1 MEQIQPG
8 VLEGSAMRFYTV
20 DEKAAGPFLY
30 PLCSGRFVC
39 DGRYRVHRKRY
50 DSLLLLLVI
59 RGEGYLETPANRQVL
74 RRGALALVDC
84 YEEHCYGTDSGWEI
98 LWCHFDGTSARSF
111 ETQVQAVYPENVRM
125 LTGSDLSRAEEELDG
140 IRREDSLPR
149 LHLRLTRLLTFLL
162 EMPRRE
168 ETETGALDAVLSCIG
183 QRFGEP
189 ITVAQMAEM
198 AALSPWHFLRVFQ
211 KKMGM
216 TPHAYLL
223 QVRVNAARFYVSS
236 GTLPLRE
243 IAWRCGFESAS
254 ALCKAFRRVTGQT
267 PGAYRQSA
275 ARHREDE

>member
-20 DEKAAGPFLY
+20 DEKAAGPLLY

-50 DSLLLLLVI
+50 DSFMLLMVV
-59 RGEGYLETPANRQVL
+59 RGKGYLETALGCQVL
-74 RRGALALVDC
+74 RRGALALVNC
-84 YEEHCYGTDSGWEI
+84 YEEHLYGTDDGWEI
-98 LWCHFDGTSARSF
+98 LWCHFDGVCARSF
-111 ETQVQAVYPENVRM
+111 EPQVHAVYPEGVRM
-125 LTGSDLSRAEEELDG
+125 LTGTDLAQAEEELDG

-149 LHLRLTRLLTFLL
+149 LHLCLTRLLTLLL
-162 EMPRRE
+162 EKPRRE
-168 ETETGALDAVLSCIG
+168 AAEVGAMDAVLSYIG
-183 QRFGEP
+183 QRFDES
-189 ITVAQMAEM
+189 ITVAQMAQM

-236 GTLPLRE
+236 GAFPLRE

-254 ALCKAFRRVTGQT
+254 ALCKAFHRVTGQT
-267 PGAYRQSA
+267 PGAYRRQA
-275 ARHREDE
+275 ARQREDE

>member
-20 DEKAAGPFLY
+20 DEKAAGPLLY
-30 PLCSGRFVC
+30 PLCSGHFVC

-50 DSLLLLLVI
+50 DSFLLLLVI

-98 LWCHFDGTSARSF
+98 LWCHYDGTSARSF

-125 LTGSDLSRAEEELDG
+125 LTGPDLSRAEEELDG

-162 EMPRRE
+162 EKPRRE

>member
-8 VLEGSAMRFYTV
+8 VLEGSTERFFTV
-20 DEKAAGPFLY
+20 DGAAAGPLLY
-30 PLCSGRFVC
+30 PLCSGRYVC

-50 DSLLLLLVI
+50 DSLLLLLVV
-59 RGEGYLETPANRQVL
+59 RGEGYLETPLGRQVL

-84 YEEHCYGTDSGWEI
+84 DEEHRYGTDSGWEI
-98 LWCHFDGTSARSF
+98 LWCHFDGAGARSF
-111 ETQVQAVYPENVRM
+111 EPQVYAVYPKGVRVLAGDD
-125 LTGSDLSRAEEELDG
+125 LTQAEEELEG

-149 LHLRLTRLLTFLL
+149 QHLRLTRLLTYLL
-162 EMPRRE
+162 EKPRRE
-168 ETETGALDAVLSCIG
+168 PSETGALDAVLSCIG
-183 QRFGEP
+183 QRFDEP
-189 ITVAQMAEM
+189 ITVAQMADM

-211 KKMGM
+211 REMGM

-223 QVRVNAARFYVSS
+223 QVRLNAARFYISS

-267 PGAYRQSA
+267 PGDCRKQA
-275 ARHREDE
+275 ARQREDE

>member
-8 VLEGSAMRFYTV
+8 VLEGSTMRFYTV
-20 DEKAAGPFLY
+20 DEKAAGPLLY

-39 DGRYRVHRKRY
+39 DGRYLVHRKRY
-50 DSLLLLLVI
+50 DSLLLLLVV
-59 RGEGYLETPANRQVL
+59 RGEGYLETPQGRQTL

-84 YEEHCYGTDSGWEI
+84 YQEHRYGTDGGWEI
-98 LWCHFDGTSARSF
+98 LWCHFDGANARSF
-111 ETQVQAVYPENVRM
+111 EPQVCAVFPDCKRV
-125 LTGSDLSRAEEELDG
+125 LAGGDLARAEEELDG

-162 EMPRRE
+162 EKPGRE
-168 ETETGALDAVLSCIG
+168 IAQAGALDAVLHCIG
-183 QRFGEP
+183 QRFDEP
-189 ITVAQMAEM
+189 LTVAQMAEM

-211 KKMGM
+211 KEMGM

-236 GTLPLRE
+236 GSLPLRE